1 MDIKIYNGLISTL
14 YSVRKV
20 VLMEGIVEALRK
32 LGELDT
38 YQLFEEEYTV
48 FMDIATKILGNRVEV
63 ERDVIDKMLRHY
75 NGAIFLGSRIK
86 NMASINWMLESE
98 ERDMIIKFILSRI
111 EDMRQK
117 LIDVIEHLRR

>member
-1 MDIKIYNGLISTL
+1 
-14 YSVRKV
+14 
-20 VLMEGIVEALRK
+20 MESIVEALRK

-38 YQLFEEEYTV
+38 YQLFEEQYTV
-48 FMDIATKILGNRVEV
+48 FMDIATKILGNRIEV
-63 ERDVIDKMLRHY
+63 ERDIIDKMLRHY

-86 NMASINWMLESE
+86 NMASISWILESE

-117 LIDVIEHLRR
+117 LIDVIEHLRK